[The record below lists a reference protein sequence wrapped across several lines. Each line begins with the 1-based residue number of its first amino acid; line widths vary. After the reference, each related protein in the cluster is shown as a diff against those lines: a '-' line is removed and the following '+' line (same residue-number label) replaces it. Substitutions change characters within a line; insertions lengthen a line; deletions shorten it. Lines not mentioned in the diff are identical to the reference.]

1 MVCILKTYKRK
12 SKFCA
17 HISNVFRPQK
27 IDLGTSKLVTK
38 FTLGDPGTRW
48 LGSIQT
54 LGDPG
59 TRWLG
64 SIPTLGD
71 PGTRWIG
78 SIQTLG
84 DPGTRWLG
92 TTVLCFLSTS
102 TAGNGLFQKKTFF

>member
-59 TRWLG
+59 TRW
-64 SIPTLGD
+64 
-71 PGTRWIG
+71 IG